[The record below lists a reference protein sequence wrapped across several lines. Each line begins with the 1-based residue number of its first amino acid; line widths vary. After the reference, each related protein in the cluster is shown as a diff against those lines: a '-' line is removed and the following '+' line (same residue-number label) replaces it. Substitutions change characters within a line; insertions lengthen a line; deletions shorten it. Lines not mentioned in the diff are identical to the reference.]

1 MNNSNRKYNMG
12 SIKMELIQK
21 MEFAGLYVG
30 GIKIS
35 SNTPQECWLTVLLLD
50 SS

>member
-30 GIKIS
+30 GKIS
-35 SNTPQECWLTVLLLD
+35 SNTPQECWLMVLLLD